1 MKLFNINLV
10 FKNSIKKQKI
20 KYYKVNKQNLNKTLE
35 IKKIKEDFSKIFQI
49 DKDLE
54 EKLKLL
60 E

>member
-1 MKLFNINLV
+1 MRLYSVNLLLKIIKLNECKKKINYS
-10 FKNSIKKQKI
+10 NQ
-20 KYYKVNKQNLNKTLE
+20 LE
-35 IKKIKEDFSKIFQI
+35 IKKIKDELSKVFQI